1 MPNIYALVQYGMKWR
16 EAKFSLPPK
25 KTVFKRDP
33 AICLGRDRVSSVE
46 VAVIGVK
53 SLPSHFW

>member
-1 MPNIYALVQYGMKWR
+1 MKWR